1 MDRPKRANAGSK
13 MRELIDKQV
22 RDGILII
29 GEDLDEVESL
39 ASESA
44 LGQSVDV
51 DFSMLNG
58 NQ

>member
-1 MDRPKRANAGSK
+1 